1 MKKVTYTISLF
12 LLAIGMN
19 SFAQTGADKFQQAI
33 TKGLEL
39 LKTAQ
44 SSEDFIKTANYFE
57 RVEQVET
64 KQWLPPYYAAYSN
77 LVAGITSTD
86 NNLKDQYWDKALTQV
101 DQATALSKDNSEIY
115 ALKGYIQYM
124 KLSIDP
130 RSRLAFMSASA
141 ASLATA
147 KSLNPENPRIYLIMG
162 QNTFY
167 TPEAFGGGKEK
178 AKPILEMAVTK
189 FAIFKP
195 TSVVEPSWGL
205 DRTKELLAQCN

>member
-12 LLAIGMN
+12 LLTIGMN
-19 SFAQTGADKFQQAI
+19 SFAQSGDVKFQQAV

-57 RVEQVET
+57 RVEQVES

-101 DQATALSKDNSEIY
+101 DQATALSNDNSEIF

-130 RSRLAFMSASA
+130 RSRLSFMSASA

-178 AKPILEMAVTK
+178 AKAILEAAATK
-189 FAIFKP
+189 FAIFKAA
-195 TSVVEPSWGL
+195 TAVEPTWGL